1 MGFIQKIKTRDYR
14 HTCSLHFPQM
24 TFLSVHHRPRQT
36 AIFVK
41 TMTGKTM
48 ITLSV
53 FPNDSILNVKDKIMD
68 EVGIPVDQQRLTFDD
83 EILEDDCSLHDYI
96 ILKDSTLQLIPIT
109 CGSYMQIHVETLTG
123 SLKRHF
129 TLEVVP
135 EDTIE
140 NVKKKILEEDGIPV
154 ECQHIICAD
163 KELKDWRT
171 LKDYNVQ
178 RQSTLV
184 LIQDRLGDMPIVI
197 KMLTGEAITL
207 NVKSG
212 TFIKN
217 IKVEIQKRKG
227 ISIHKQRLH
236 FGGQEVKDESML
248 RDHNIGK
255 ESTLYLRLKGQ
266 FDSVPIY
273 VMMPTGKMITLD
285 VLPSDS
291 VENIKQE
298 IYDKEGISP
307 DQQYL
312 ISDGKE
318 LEDGRTL
325 REFNIKKGSM
335 LHLVLHQSI
344 ARLDFS
350 ADSPYT
356 VKGQFKMSSALV
368 IDVFTLYDS
377 SLLTCSHFFHTEEEI
392 Y

>member
-1 MGFIQKIKTRDYR
+1 
-14 HTCSLHFPQM
+14 
-24 TFLSVHHRPRQT
+24 
-36 AIFVK
+36 
-41 TMTGKTM
+41 
-48 ITLSV
+48 
-53 FPNDSILNVKDKIMD
+53 MD
-68 EVGIPVDQQRLTFDD
+68 EVGIPVDQQRLSFDD
-83 EILEDDCSLHDYI
+83 EILEDDCSLSDYI
-96 ILKDSTLQLIPIT
+96 ILKDSTLQLIPMP
-109 CGSYMQIHVETLTG
+109 CGSCMQIYVETLTG
-123 SLKRHF
+123 NQKTRLTLK
-129 TLEVVP
+129 VVP

-140 NVKKKILEEDGIPV
+140 NVKKKILDEDGIPV
-154 ECQHIICAD
+154 ECQHIIFAD

-171 LKDYNVQ
+171 LKDHNIQ
-178 RQSTLV
+178 RESTLV
-184 LIQDRLGDMPIVI
+184 LIQDPFGDMPVVI
-197 KMLTGEAITL
+197 KMLTGETITL
-207 NVKSG
+207 NVKSD
-212 TFIKN
+212 TSIKN

-236 FGGQEVKDESML
+236 FGGQELKDESML

-255 ESTLYLRLKGQ
+255 ESTLYLRLTGQ
-266 FDSVPIY
+266 FGSMPIY
-273 VMMPTGKMITLD
+273 VMMPTGKMTILD

-298 IYDKEGISP
+298 IYDKDGISP

-312 ISDGKE
+312 IFDGKE

-356 VKGQFKMSSALV
+356 VKGQFKMTFSLV
-368 IDVFTLYDS
+368 IDVFTL
-377 SLLTCSHFFHTEEEI
+377 LTCSHSFYTEEEI